1 MSKRYP
7 PAYSI
12 VALIVFV
19 TVTTTN
25 TNGAALY
32 VASTMTK
39 MLNTLTSNI
48 ANYLGFVL
56 ASGWTDCDR
65 NGFCSY
71 GERKEVKNAIS

>member
-7 PAYSI
+7 PIYSVI
-12 VALIVFV
+12 TLIALV
-19 TVTTTN
+19 TVAATN

-32 VASTMTK
+32 VAS
-39 MLNTLTSNI
+39 
-48 ANYLGFVL
+48 A
-56 ASGWTDCDR
+56 DCDR